1 MDSRGWIPIPLIA
14 SFNRVRTLTTDVQL
28 VKDVLILSNIVEV
41 KHDWVRMGGNQWEQF
56 VLPDAPMS
64 LVESRDAEQLLA
76 LAHGER
82 RIEGDADGGDVE
94 GEVEDEDEDDV
105 VFVMGREVEDS
116 WTAGR
121 RQT

>member
-1 MDSRGWIPIPLIA
+1 
-14 SFNRVRTLTTDVQL
+14 
-28 VKDVLILSNIVEV
+28 
-41 KHDWVRMGGNQWEQF
+41 
-56 VLPDAPMS
+56 
-64 LVESRDAEQLLA
+64 VESRDAEQSLA

-82 RIEGDADGGDVE
+82 RIEGDADGGEVE

-116 WTAGR
+116 WATSR